1 MPAKSARMDALR
13 AQITQLQT
21 QLAAQAA
28 QAAQVAQAAQAAQ
41 PAVMTPVTVKLPAF
55 WPTEPMG
62 WFVQA
67 EAQFATKN
75 VIADQT
81 KYDNLVGALDK
92 ETVTRVLDL
101 LVAPPI
107 ADKYNTLKA
116 RLLGSLSLTRRDRAA
131 KIMDL
136 GPLGDES
143 AIVRLDRMQ
152 ALRGSEPIDI
162 LWEEVFIRQLPDS
175 VRASLANAPMT
186 DMKEFAKMADNVILS
201 QRNTV
206 HLGAIRPK
214 TSQIPSS
221 DSKSDQNLCWNHQKY
236 GKKTWKC
243 RLPDSCKMAKVL
255 APKPEPKNALEPRQ

>member
-1 MPAKSARMDALR
+1 MDALR
-13 AQITQLQT
+13 AQIAQLQA

-28 QAAQVAQAAQAAQ
+28 QIGAQVAPAPAQ
-41 PAVMTPVTVKLPAF
+41 PVVLAPVTVKLPAF
-55 WPTEPMG
+55 WPTEPAG

-67 EAQFATKN
+67 ESQFATKN
-75 VIADQT
+75 VIADQI

-101 LVAPPI
+101 LVAPPNT
-107 ADKYNTLKA
+107 DKYNTLKN
-116 RLLGSLSLTRRDRAA
+116 RLMGSLSLTRRDRAA
-131 KIMDL
+131 RIMDL

-143 AIVRLDRMQ
+143 AIARLDRMQ

-201 QRNTV
+201 QRNTA
-206 HLGAIRPK
+206 HQGYTLSAIKPS
-214 TSQIPSS
+214 TSRLPTSAS
-221 DSKSDQNLCWNHQKY
+221 DANLCWNHQKY

-255 APKPEPKNALEPRQ
+255 SPRPEPKNALEPRQ